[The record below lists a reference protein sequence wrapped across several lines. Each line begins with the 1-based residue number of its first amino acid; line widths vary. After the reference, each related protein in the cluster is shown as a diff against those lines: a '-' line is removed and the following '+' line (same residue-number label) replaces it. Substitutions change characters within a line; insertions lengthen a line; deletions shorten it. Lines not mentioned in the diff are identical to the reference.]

1 MIQKKILAPK
11 KKIFVSAG
19 SIFKSLFC
27 LRFMFPIFYTGSFQ
41 VPPEIPIWSKLLLH
55 KPEKCPPPPPPTG
68 GGANYVIARITEEG
82 SGEASIA
89 KCYDFPAN
97 SLLCL
102 LGMFPWVFIQT
113 QQLYGLMKLNDLDCQ
128 VYNWHNK
135 LLKPQVGVS
144 KCKMEQ
150 DLLVYSWGYLNAQ

>member
-55 KPEKCPPPPPPTG
+55 KPEKCPPPPPHRRG
-68 GGANYVIARITEEG
+68 CELCNCKDHRRRKWR
-82 SGEASIA
+82 SINC
-89 KCYDFPAN
+89 KVLWFSSKH